1 MRQEMLINQLSIIR
15 DFRQPGKVQHELID
29 VLFLA
34 ITAVISGC
42 EEIEDFGY
50 DKLDW
55 LRQYLPFEQGIPSDG
70 TISQIFQI
78 IQPKEFQKEL
88 C

>member
-1 MRQEMLINQLSIIR
+1 MSQTTLINQLSVIR
-15 DFRQPGKVQHELID
+15 DFRQPGEVLHELID

-42 EEIEDFGY
+42 EGWEVIEDFGN

-55 LRQYLPFEQGIPSDG
+55 LRQYLPFGEGIPSDDNF
-70 TISQIFQI
+70 SNN
-78 IQPKEFQKEL
+78 
-88 C
+88 

>member
-1 MRQEMLINQLSIIR
+1 MSQETLINQLSIIR

-42 EEIEDFGY
+42 EGWEEIEGV
-50 DKLDW
+50 
-55 LRQYLPFEQGIPSDG
+55 P
-70 TISQIFQI
+70 
-78 IQPKEFQKEL
+78 
-88 C
+88 